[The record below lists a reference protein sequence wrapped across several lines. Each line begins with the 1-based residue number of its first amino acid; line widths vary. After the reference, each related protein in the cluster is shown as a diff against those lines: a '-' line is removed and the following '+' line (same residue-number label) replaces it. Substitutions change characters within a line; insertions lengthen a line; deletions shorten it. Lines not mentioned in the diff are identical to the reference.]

1 MDFACRAVLLDADGT
16 LVDSGAVIVRTWR
29 VWASEYGADADAV
42 LRVCHGRRSA
52 ETIAEFVPGDLVEPA
67 VARLDELELADMVGV
82 VPCAGA
88 AELLAGLNGMPWAV
102 VTSAISPL
110 VRRRLAA
117 AGLPSPEVLVT
128 AESVTAGKPHPEGYG
143 LAARQLGVAPRDCV
157 VVEDAPAGV
166 RAGRAAGCRVV
177 AVTTTHDAA
186 ELAEADAIVPSLHE
200 VTVGPGMVTV
210 RGKS

>member
-88 AELLAGLNGMPWAV
+88 AEVLAGLNGIAWAV
-102 VTSAISPL
+102 VTSAI
-110 VRRRLAA
+110 
-117 AGLPSPEVLVT
+117 
-128 AESVTAGKPHPEGYG
+128 
-143 LAARQLGVAPRDCV
+143 
-157 VVEDAPAGV
+157 
-166 RAGRAAGCRVV
+166 
-177 AVTTTHDAA
+177 
-186 ELAEADAIVPSLHE
+186 
-200 VTVGPGMVTV
+200 
-210 RGKS
+210 